1 MASLRTRV
9 AKSGE
14 TTYAVLFRHGG
25 KQSSETF
32 MDAKHAEVFKAEVEA
47 FGPDRARKRLE
58 VRLVE
63 EGRRRNLTVDELF
76 VKWLEAMDLGRIV
89 GELTQETVRR
99 YQLNY
104 ETNIRDV
111 LGHRDCGLVDPDD
124 IQDVVDAWV
133 REGFAPNTISGR
145 YAKLKKMFD
154 WATQHRQQILVTSPC
169 NQITLPKVRRID
181 PKGLRA
187 PEVVQFLDAARRLD
201 LDLYDVLAFLVS
213 TGWRKSEMMA
223 LTAESVEDTG
233 DDVFVTMSQVE
244 RRGEGIIDA
253 AKTPASHNRRLRV
266 VGPGVEV
273 LRRRVADLSPGD
285 LVFTHP
291 DSRGRFRGSS
301 TSTPKQLQWKAT
313 ALKER
318 WDRLLEVADLPGGRN
333 PTPHWIRHSH
343 VAICLAA
350 GMDMYEISRRVGHAS
365 IKTTVDTYGKMA
377 DGMTEEV
384 AARINALLDSAAPA
398 LRVVDGDGG

>member
-1 MASLRTRV
+1 M
-9 AKSGE
+9 
-14 TTYAVLFRHGG
+14 
-25 KQSSETF
+25 
-32 MDAKHAEVFKAEVEA
+32 
-47 FGPDRARKRLE
+47 
-58 VRLVE
+58 
-63 EGRRRNLTVDELF
+63 
-76 VKWLEAMDLGRIV
+76 
-89 GELTQETVRR
+89 
-99 YQLNY
+99 
-104 ETNIRDV
+104 
-111 LGHRDCGLVDPDD
+111 
-124 IQDVVDAWV
+124 
-133 REGFAPNTISGR
+133 
-145 YAKLKKMFD
+145 
-154 WATQHRQQILVTSPC
+154 
-169 NQITLPKVRRID
+169 
-181 PKGLRA
+181 
-187 PEVVQFLDAARRLD
+187 
-201 LDLYDVLAFLVS
+201 DLYDVLAFLVS

-223 LTAESVEDTG
+223 LAAESVEDTG

-273 LRRRVADLSPGD
+273 LRRRVADLNPGD
-285 LVFTHP
+285 IVFTYP
-291 DSRGRFRGSS
+291 DSRGRFRESS

-313 ALKER
+313 ALKKR

-398 LRVVDGDGG
+398 LRVVDGEGG